1 LSWIRGKMGHVASL
15 TGSLVLSVVPVV
27 LFSLGM
33 PETYGLRGKDCNS
46 SDTVD
51 KGSNLY
57 NGGQLV

>member
-1 LSWIRGKMGHVASL
+1 MGHVASL